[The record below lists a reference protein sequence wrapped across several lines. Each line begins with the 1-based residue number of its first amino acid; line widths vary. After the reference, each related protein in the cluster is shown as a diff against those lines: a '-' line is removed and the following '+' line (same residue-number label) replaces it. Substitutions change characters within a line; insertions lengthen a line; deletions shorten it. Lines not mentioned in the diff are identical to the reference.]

1 MSRKFNHLHVH
12 SSFSLLDGVSK
23 REDLI
28 QKAKQFGMDAL
39 AMTEHG
45 NIFNAISFYKECTDA
60 SVKPIIGQEFY
71 VAPDNHLNRTYSKK
85 SESEQEAKLGD
96 LTYYAYHLTVLA
108 KNRDGY
114 ESLKKLSSMAWK
126 NGFYKKPRI
135 DDELLA
141 ENKNGLIVLSG
152 CLAGKIA
159 KLIVAGNKDKALDE
173 INKQRSMFGE
183 DFYLELMSHGISEDA
198 VVNECLIDISKQ
210 YGIPLVLTGDSHFTE
225 HGDEFSHEVAL
236 AIGTNKTIQDPD
248 RFKFNGEGYWLKSGD
263 EMEEVATAASI
274 PMEALENTINIS
286 NRVDD
291 YGFKLTSRKHKS
303 IIPLFRDE
311 HGEAYT
317 NEVCHSLLEAK
328 AWSGLVE
335 RGVGENEEYHK
346 RLVVELELI
355 KKKEFSSYFLII
367 ADIVDFMRVKKM
379 PIPVGRGSSLG
390 SLLCYCLFITG
401 LDPIQYT
408 IPFSRFINEGRK
420 DLPDIDTD
428 ISQERRKEVI
438 EYIVN
443 KYGKDRVAQIA
454 TFQSMAAKAAV
465 DNVGRALGV
474 PSTIRRSVG
483 HLIGD
488 TVKDDKVKDII
499 ESNSKV
505 RAIMEQTPEW
515 IRVTERLEGNHRN
528 MGAHAAGIVISNDPI
543 MNHLPLVKDSTEG
556 YLTTQYDM
564 KDISELG
571 LLKLDMLGLKTLDV
585 IYQTLDLIKVRH
597 NIELDFHKF
606 PVNDAATY
614 QTISNGK
621 FVSMFQCDSSGMRS
635 VAKQLQPEIFD
646 HLIALNALYRPGPML
661 KVNGELS
668 IMEHYI
674 ERRHNREEV
683 DLWHP
688 AFETVFKGTYGLPLY
703 QEQVMAISQIIGR
716 FNDTEADE
724 YRAAIGKKDK
734 VKFQAV
740 QDKLVKRGI
749 ENGHTPEWMA
759 DLTAKLAGS
768 ARYNWNKGHCKLP
781 TTPILTCDR
790 GWTLLKDLKLGEK
803 IWSVREKTGQLF
815 RNRIVDII
823 NNGVKPIC
831 KVTTAGGNTTFS
843 TLDHRYMTAKQT
855 YVHASEMFAGQS
867 LKMAKQRI
875 SKTDLDGRMA
885 FPAHSNE
892 IPFRVGINN
901 ISGNDMMQL
910 QPITAKTKHALASVP
925 VQQGHSEFVINLMA
939 QTSSSRDL
947 TGIATPD
954 VLKDRPGIHKDP
966 TFLKS
971 FTNSILALKTSS
983 HNRVNLSFDKWRD
996 SQNTLSDHAHFLNVS
1011 RERGSG
1017 GLERQHTGD
1026 RFATMPIKEEFFDQ
1040 RFIDVVGVSQS
1051 TAVNTSINRFPLP
1064 NTNGDAA
1071 INANSIFGVVST
1083 DTINTESTDD
1093 VGLSLKDL
1101 GTFSTQHI
1109 NDINHDEMVNSWNI
1123 PVTYTDTVQSVEPY
1137 GEAEVWDLTMEEDP
1151 NFIANGFV
1159 VHNSLAYSYIS
1170 YVTAYLETHFALEY
1184 YTTLLNVNLGDADQL
1199 KVLLS
1204 AILQKGIKLLP
1215 PHINHSGEY
1224 FHTDGTVIYMGLY
1237 SVKQVGETTLPA
1249 IMDDRKKYGPYN
1261 GYIDFCIRMSPHGRV
1276 TKLHK
1281 ENLAKAGAFSWDTSI
1296 TDKEKV
1302 VNTELIQKIVKK
1314 FEGKVPP
1321 DEVYKYV
1328 IDKIV
1333 LNQEEYSASE
1343 KLSLER
1349 SVLNFYISSHPV
1361 MQYQPLFNL
1370 FPDVNFITPSQI
1382 NEQMV
1387 GTKAIVL
1394 GVAEQRLMKQTKNGD
1409 PFMVLKLGDQLG
1421 NHQINIWSPLA
1432 QKAYA
1437 KTADDQVVLVCGT
1450 IREDKFRPGDN
1461 QLNVF
1466 SVVPVH
1472 SLGGLPITSF
1482 YSDDIS
1488 VANRICTTLNAVPAT
1503 VSDVVLNLGHA
1514 VILKDTSYIKP
1525 EHYLELSQYR
1535 VHYQLAI

>member
-159 KLIVAGNKDKALDE
+159 RLIVAGNKDKALDE

-488 TVKDDKVKDII
+488 TVKDDKIKDII

-585 IYQTLDLIKVRH
+585 IYQTLGLIKVRH

-768 ARYNWNKGHCKLP
+768 ARYNWNKGH
-781 TTPILTCDR
+781 
-790 GWTLLKDLKLGEK
+790 
-803 IWSVREKTGQLF
+803 
-815 RNRIVDII
+815 
-823 NNGVKPIC
+823 
-831 KVTTAGGNTTFS
+831 
-843 TLDHRYMTAKQT
+843 
-855 YVHASEMFAGQS
+855 
-867 LKMAKQRI
+867 
-875 SKTDLDGRMA
+875 
-885 FPAHSNE
+885 
-892 IPFRVGINN
+892 
-901 ISGNDMMQL
+901 
-910 QPITAKTKHALASVP
+910 
-925 VQQGHSEFVINLMA
+925 
-939 QTSSSRDL
+939 
-947 TGIATPD
+947 
-954 VLKDRPGIHKDP
+954 
-966 TFLKS
+966 
-971 FTNSILALKTSS
+971 
-983 HNRVNLSFDKWRD
+983 
-996 SQNTLSDHAHFLNVS
+996 
-1011 RERGSG
+1011 
-1017 GLERQHTGD
+1017 
-1026 RFATMPIKEEFFDQ
+1026 
-1040 RFIDVVGVSQS
+1040 
-1051 TAVNTSINRFPLP
+1051 
-1064 NTNGDAA
+1064 
-1071 INANSIFGVVST
+1071 
-1083 DTINTESTDD
+1083 
-1093 VGLSLKDL
+1093 
-1101 GTFSTQHI
+1101 
-1109 NDINHDEMVNSWNI
+1109 
-1123 PVTYTDTVQSVEPY
+1123 
-1137 GEAEVWDLTMEEDP
+1137 
-1151 NFIANGFV
+1151 
-1159 VHNSLAYSYIS
+1159 SLAYSYIS